1 VIARLSSK
9 NRKAYSRI
17 LIKIEGHNMPTKHA
31 DELPNPTPVELNRI
45 VSLAEASRL
54 SSLSVD
60 TLRDRFPEKIVRLS
74 PKRTGMRVGHALML
88 KNGE

>member
-1 VIARLSSK
+1 MSK
-9 NRKAYSRI
+9 SND
-17 LIKIEGHNMPTKHA
+17 

-60 TLRDRFPEKIVRLS
+60 TLRDQFSEKIVQLS
-74 PKRTGMRVGHALML
+74 PKRAGMRVGHALML
-88 KNGE
+88 RKTS

>member
-1 VIARLSSK
+1 MSK
-9 NRKAYSRI
+9 SN
-17 LIKIEGHNMPTKHA
+17 

-60 TLRDRFPEKIVRLS
+60 ALRDQFPEKIVQLS
-74 PKRTGMRVGHALML
+74 PKRAGMRVGHALML
-88 KNGE
+88 NSSNKESA

>member
-1 VIARLSSK
+1 MSK
-9 NRKAYSRI
+9 SND
-17 LIKIEGHNMPTKHA
+17 

-60 TLRDRFPEKIVRLS
+60 TLRDQFAEKIVQLS
-74 PKRTGMRVGHALML
+74 PKRAGMRVGHALML
-88 KNGE
+88 RKSP

>member
-1 VIARLSSK
+1 
-9 NRKAYSRI
+9 
-17 LIKIEGHNMPTKHA
+17 MPKSNDA
-31 DELPNPTPVELNRI
+31 ELPNPTPVELNRI

-60 TLRDRFPEKIVRLS
+60 TLRDQFPERIVHLS

-88 KNGE
+88 NSSKEKSA

>member
-1 VIARLSSK
+1 MSK
-9 NRKAYSRI
+9 SND
-17 LIKIEGHNMPTKHA
+17 

-60 TLRDRFPEKIVRLS
+60 TLRDQFSEKIVQLS
-74 PKRTGMRVGHALML
+74 PKRAGMRVGHALML
-88 KNGE
+88 RSSK

>member
-1 VIARLSSK
+1 
-9 NRKAYSRI
+9 
-17 LIKIEGHNMPTKHA
+17 MPKSND

-60 TLRDRFPEKIVRLS
+60 TLRDQFAEKIVQLS
-74 PKRTGMRVGHALML
+74 PKRAGMRVGHALML
-88 KNGE
+88 RKTS

>member
-1 VIARLSSK
+1 MSK
-9 NRKAYSRI
+9 SND
-17 LIKIEGHNMPTKHA
+17 

-60 TLRDRFPEKIVRLS
+60 TLRDQFSEKIVQLS
-74 PKRTGMRVGHALML
+74 PKRAGMRVGHALML
-88 KNGE
+88 RPNKSAT

>member
-1 VIARLSSK
+1 MSK
-9 NRKAYSRI
+9 SND
-17 LIKIEGHNMPTKHA
+17 

-60 TLRDRFPEKIVRLS
+60 TLRDQFSEKIVQLS
-74 PKRTGMRVGHALML
+74 PKRAGMRVGHALML
-88 KNGE
+88 RKSS

>member
-1 VIARLSSK
+1 MSK
-9 NRKAYSRI
+9 SN
-17 LIKIEGHNMPTKHA
+17 

-60 TLRDRFPEKIVRLS
+60 TLRDQFPEKIVQLS
-74 PKRTGMRVGHALML
+74 PKRAGMRVGHALML
-88 KNGE
+88 SSDKPAA

>member
-1 VIARLSSK
+1 
-9 NRKAYSRI
+9 
-17 LIKIEGHNMPTKHA
+17 MPKSND

-60 TLRDRFPEKIVRLS
+60 TLRDQFSEKIVQLS
-74 PKRTGMRVGHALML
+74 PKRAGMRVGHALML
-88 KNGE
+88 RKTS